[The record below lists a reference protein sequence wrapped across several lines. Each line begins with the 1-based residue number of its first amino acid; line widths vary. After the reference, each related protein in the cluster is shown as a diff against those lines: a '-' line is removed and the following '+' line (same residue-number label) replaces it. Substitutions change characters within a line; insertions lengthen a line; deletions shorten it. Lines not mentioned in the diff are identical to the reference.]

1 GDVRDG
7 DWMNYTHHYPAGTY
21 NVYLRQ
27 SQYAIIQSLVTLD
40 LVTSD
45 PTQPNQT
52 TATIG
57 SFIGSVCGI
66 GLFHNV
72 PLTDGTGNPIAL
84 SINGTPVSIT
94 KTATPAGADVSW
106 CLSVLPPAR
115 VMTNTLTYQDNF
127 HTNNLNFTWTYSY
140 PFLAAS
146 NSLPLGSRTSRGF
159 SIHT

>member
-1 GDVRDG
+1 
-7 DWMNYTHHYPAGTY
+7 
-21 NVYLRQ
+21 
-27 SQYAIIQSLVTLD
+27 I
-40 LVTSD
+40 
-45 PTQPNQT
+45 TQH
-52 TATIG
+52 I
-57 SFIGSVCGI
+57 
-66 GLFHNV
+66 
-72 PLTDGTGNPIAL
+72 TGNASANTGFLEQNYLMFAPVADPGLLRPVVSSASPLPNAVILGTAPATAASIANRDTSVDTNTIAL

-127 HTNNLNFTWTYSY
+127 HTNNLSFTWTYSY

-159 SIHT
+159 SIHTVWNQNS